1 MTLQISN
8 EIFADYL
15 RCEYKAYLKLT
26 GRTGQKTE
34 YQKLQDRLL
43 RQYRIL
49 ACEYLFSNRYNN
61 ETSLANVPLSKL
73 RKKTCKIAINVTAT
87 LNQFSVAID
96 ALTLTSSSKPTQY
109 VPVSFVHRNS
119 VSKDDKLV
127 RF

>member
-8 EIFADYL
+8 EIFANYL

-43 RQYRIL
+43 GQYRL
-49 ACEYLFSNRYNN
+49 GACEYLFSNRYKN
-61 ETSLANVPLSKL
+61 ETSLRNVPLSKL
-73 RKKTCKIAINVTAT
+73 RKKHCKIAINVTAT

-96 ALTLTSSSKPTQY
+96 ALTLTSSLKPPQY
-109 VPVSFVHRNS
+109 VPMTLVHKENVTLIESRLN
-119 VSKDDKLV
+119 
-127 RF
+127 